1 MMALPPSRVFLAG
14 RQSHPGAQKW
24 RSTVQS
30 QVKRFMAL
38 LLIPAV
44 VGAQIIGS
52 GAARAGAASTQMASR
67 VAVVRPAAA
76 KSIPGW
82 PGGNAQYLGRYKI
95 VKSSDPALAKS
106 GQLTIF
112 LRSKV
117 PGTKGPILGGILAM
131 TGSSGVNVV
140 YLTQFKH
147 TGALLSTVVNLGI
160 YTGPVI
166 GVFKVTAIDVKTGLI
181 TAKFVPH
188 SGGPISLEFSR
199 FSKNPQ
205 P

>member
-1 MMALPPSRVFLAG
+1 V
-14 RQSHPGAQKW
+14 QAQI
-24 RSTVQS
+24 
-30 QVKRFMAL
+30 KRFMRL

-44 VGAQIIGS
+44 VGAQLIGS
-52 GAARAGAASTQMASR
+52 VVAPMGAARAQPAGH
-67 VAVVRPAAA
+67 VAVGRPAAV
-76 KSIPGW
+76 KSVPGW

-95 VKSSDPALAKS
+95 IKSNNAALAKS
-106 GQLTIF
+106 GELTIF
-112 LRSKV
+112 LRTKV
-117 PGTKGPILGGILAM
+117 PGTKGPILGGILAL
-131 TGSSGVNVV
+131 TGSSGVNVI

-147 TGALLSTVVNLGI
+147 TGTLLSTVVNLGI

-181 TAKFVPH
+181 MAKFVQMN
-188 SGGPISLEFSR
+188 GNTLLLEFSR